1 MWSPGPRN
9 LWKSLSR
16 TWRDFWGCLGAGL
29 HDPSGIAQVIP
40 CFCVFEN
47 LSMILA
53 LCFGVLGVG
62 KAWEYGEGIILLL
75 KSNYLP

>member
-1 MWSPGPRN
+1 MVGF
-9 LWKSLSR
+9 LGLSH
-16 TWRDFWGCLGAGL
+16 AGL
-29 HDPSGIAQVIP
+29 DDPSGIARVIP
-40 CFCVFEN
+40 CFYIFEN

-62 KAWEYGEGIILLL
+62 KAREYGEGIILLL